1 MTKKPSITSMRER
14 FWVDEDD
21 IVAPSELPKL
31 PKIKALEIDS
41 VRVIE
46 VKELEKPAQDEE
58 PGQ

>member
-1 MTKKPSITSMRER
+1 MTKKPSITSLRKR
-14 FWVDEDD
+14 FFVSADD
-21 IVAPSELPKL
+21 IAAPSELPKL

-58 PGQ
+58 PS